1 MTKHTQTTRTDQ
13 EIADLIAAETV
24 SPAFENAFTETTGG
38 FRMGYADEPTDA
50 DMPLPHAAELATEM
64 AVRTFFDLFRDTRL
78 EGIADR
84 IAWGIVHSF
93 HKVADQLDA
102 EADKAAL
109 KVKDLVRDADGSE
122 ILTAELEEAQTFC
135 HSLDEA
141 RDAVACMRDYAA
153 QTFAAETGRP
163 WAAPRGSLVSSKR
176 TAAVVAATDFL
187 AARRQRRIDAHRPP
201 ISAR

>member
-1 MTKHTQTTRTDQ
+1 MLLVSWFFFFLMIRRPPSTTRSDT
-13 EIADLIAAETV
+13 LFPYT
-24 SPAFENAFTETTGG
+24 
-38 FRMGYADEPTDA
+38 
-50 DMPLPHAAELATEM
+50 PLFLS
-64 AVRTFFDLFRDTRL
+64 DLFRDTRL

-109 KVKDLVRDADGSE
+109 KVKDLIRDADGSE

-153 QTFAAETGRP
+153 QTRSEEHTSELQ
-163 WAAPRGSLVSSKR
+163 SLMRISY
-176 TAAVVAATDFL
+176 AVFCL
-187 AARRQRRIDAHRPP
+187 KK
-201 ISAR
+201 